1 MGRPINKKYFGPP
14 TAAGTELKCRYR
26 ATGES
31 EANGWIVK
39 QVAARRFKCTDGS
52 NPMVCTLVDKAQ
64 GALAVGD
71 MTIAVKEDGTTVKQ
85 ITKISAHRVT
95 LDSGTTIP
103 WSWSASTSDG
113 YVEMEEAGTN
123 TSFASADDFET
134 D

>member
-1 MGRPINKKYFGPP
+1 MRTMPEDAAEPICHCKDVP
-14 TAAGTELKCRYR
+14 
-26 ATGES
+26 
-31 EANGWIVK
+31 
-39 QVAARRFKCTDGS
+39 S
-52 NPMVCTLVDKAQ
+52 NALDPVPL
-64 GALAVGD
+64 GA
-71 MTIAVKEDGTTVKQ
+71 TTVKQ